1 MAAAFELLQDNY
13 DWRLPIRS
21 LGIRGADLV
30 TDDYPVQLDL
40 FMNEQNRERQKKLD
54 ACVDEIRRRFGYF
67 SIQKAFMLKNPALAG
82 LDAMGTHTVH
92 PVGYF

>member
-1 MAAAFELLQDNY
+1 
-13 DWRLPIRS
+13 
-21 LGIRGADLV
+21 
-30 TDDYPVQLDL
+30 
-40 FMNEQNRERQKKLD
+40 MNEQNRERQKKLD

-67 SIQKAFMLKNPALAG
+67 SIQKAFMLKDPALAG